1 MYIWC
6 TMEKAFKNLIK
17 SDFSFLITQKLLL
30 AVSGGIDSVVL
41 AHLCSV
47 AKLNFSIAHCNFNLR
62 GEESDADENF
72 VVDLGDALDVEV
84 FTENFD
90 TTAYANDEKISIQM
104 AARDLRYNWF
114 DQLSTALKFDYIL
127 TAHQA
132 NDNLETFLIN
142 LVRGTGLEG
151 LTGIKVEN
159 DKIIRPLLNFSRK
172 EIEYYAQEKKIS
184 WREDSSNHSTKYL
197 RNKIRHDV
205 IPVLEEINP
214 QVLESFGQTQSYLLE
229 SLNLIEDYTGLL
241 FSQIVTKDVYGYRL
255 KIEVLEKIPNSKAV
269 LYQLLKTFGFSQWND
284 VHDLL
289 QAQPGKMVLS
299 ATHRLIKDREFLIL
313 TEIPSE
319 VGNRTFTIAEGE
331 EIVMLPP
338 GKFSIHAVDKIGDTP
353 HNCIYVVR
361 EKLEFPLSLRK
372 WMEGDYFYPFGM
384 KGKKKLSDYFK
395 DKKLSLPEK
404 ENTWLLCSGRKI
416 VWVVNHRAD
425 SRFAIT
431 DPAQEILKITYSL

>member
-1 MYIWC
+1 
-6 TMEKAFKNLIK
+6 MEKAFKNLIK
-17 SDFSFLITQKLLL
+17 SDFPFLSTQKLLL
-30 AVSGGIDSVVL
+30 AVSGGLDSVVL
-41 AHLCSV
+41 AHLCAA

-62 GEESDADENF
+62 GGESDADEDF

-90 TTAYANDEKISIQM
+90 TIAYADDEKISIQM

-114 DQLSTALKFDYIL
+114 DQLSTALNFDYIL
-127 TAHQA
+127 TAHHA

-151 LTGIKVEN
+151 LTGIKAEN
-159 DKIIRPLLNFSRK
+159 DKIIRPLLKFSRS
-172 EIEYYAQEKKIS
+172 EIEAFAQEEKIA
-184 WREDSSNHSTKYL
+184 WREDSSNNSSKYL
-197 RNKIRHDV
+197 RNKIRMDV

-214 QVLESFGQTQSYLLE
+214 QFLESFEQTQSHLKE
-229 SLNLIEDYTGLL
+229 SLNLVEDYIGML

-255 KIEVLEKIPNSKAV
+255 KIEVLEKIPNQKGV
-269 LYQLLKTFGFSQWND
+269 LYQLLKTFGFTEWND

-289 QAQPGKMVLS
+289 KAQPGKMVLS
-299 ATHRLIKDREFLIL
+299 ATHRLIRDREFLIL

-319 VGNRTFTIAEGE
+319 VNNRTFTIAEGE

-338 GKFSIHAVDKIGDTP
+338 GKFTIHPVEEIGETP
-353 HNCIYVVR
+353 HNCIYVAK

-372 WMEGDYFYPFGM
+372 WREGDYFYPFGM

-404 ENTWLLCSGRKI
+404 ENTWLLCSGEKI

-425 SRFAIT
+425 ARFAIT
-431 DPAQEILKITYSL
+431 EPAQEILKITYSL